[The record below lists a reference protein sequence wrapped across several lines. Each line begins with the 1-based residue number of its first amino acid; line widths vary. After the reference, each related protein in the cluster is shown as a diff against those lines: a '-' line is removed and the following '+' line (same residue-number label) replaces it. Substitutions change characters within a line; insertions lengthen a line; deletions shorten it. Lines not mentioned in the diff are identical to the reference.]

1 MTLFLRLLTAILL
14 SVLAAIPLALLID
27 ILIIE
32 GRAGDKIYYITLF
45 SIVILMIIGSYR
57 NLINENS
64 AWYFPLKNR
73 QEILIFISMFM
84 ISTILFSLSRIE
96 IIN

>member
-1 MTLFLRLLTAILL
+1 MALFLRLLTAILL

-27 ILIIE
+27 IFILK
-32 GRAGDKIYYITLF
+32 GRSGDKIYYINLF
-45 SIVILMIIGSYR
+45 SLFILMAIGSYR

-73 QEILIFISMFM
+73 QEILIFI
-84 ISTILFSLSRIE
+84 ISTIPFSLSRMIF
-96 IIN
+96 